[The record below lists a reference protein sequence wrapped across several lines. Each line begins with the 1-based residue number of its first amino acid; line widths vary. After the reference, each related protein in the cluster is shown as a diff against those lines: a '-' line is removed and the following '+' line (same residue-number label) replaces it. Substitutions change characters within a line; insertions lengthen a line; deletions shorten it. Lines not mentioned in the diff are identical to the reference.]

1 MMRVPSTRP
10 ADVLAER
17 SRRPP
22 TPRRFYRFG
31 RLWTQPHLFL
41 HEMRCEFGDFMLWRA
56 ILECYYVNHPD
67 LLRPIL
73 SQGYQHFSKRTIDYW
88 ALARVTGKG
97 LVSNDGAHWARQRK
111 LVQPVFGNRN
121 VNGFDET
128 INTLTSSL
136 MARWD
141 ARSGDEAVRVD
152 REMGRL
158 TLRIVGVTLFG
169 DDVDRH
175 ADEVV
180 DILDVVNL
188 NYQEPRAIMTILP
201 WIPTPHNLKF
211 NRATRRLDHIVHGMI
226 AARRR
231 NGRRDGSGADPGADP
246 GAGDILDRLIEA
258 RDEETGEPL
267 HEVQIRDEVV
277 TMMLA
282 GHETTANALTWT
294 LYLLATHPEVE
305 ARLAEDL
312 AAHLGGAPAT
322 AADLTSVPYLKRV
335 VQESLRIYPPA
346 WAFSRRAEREAEFG
360 GYVLPANAWVMIA
373 PYALHRHPEF
383 WPDPERFDPD
393 RFAPDRSRN
402 RHSYC
407 YLPFGAGPR
416 TCIGAGMAMLEI
428 QLVLAQIVQRFR
440 VRVVPGHRVEAVAKV
455 TLKPRDGLPV
465 LLSRR

>member
-1 MMRVPSTRP
+1 MRIPSTQAADLRAGRP
-10 ADVLAER
+10 
-17 SRRPP
+17 RRPP

-67 LLRPIL
+67 YLRPIL
-73 SQGYQHFSKRTIDYW
+73 SQGYEHFSKRTVDYW
-88 ALARVTGKG
+88 ALARVAGKG
-97 LVSNDGAHWARQRK
+97 LVTNDGPHWARQRK
-111 LVQPVFGNRN
+111 LMQPVFGNRN
-121 VNGFDET
+121 VSAFDET
-128 INTLTSSL
+128 INALTSSL
-136 MARWD
+136 MVRWNAR
-141 ARSGDEAVRVD
+141 AGGEVIRAD

-158 TLRIVGVTLFG
+158 TLQIAGATLFG
-169 DDVDRH
+169 TDIERH

-180 DILDVVNL
+180 GILDVVNL
-188 NYQEPRAIMTILP
+188 NYQEPRAIMTLLP
-201 WIPTPHNLKF
+201 WVPTPHNRKF
-211 NRATRRLDHIVHGMI
+211 NRATRRLDGVVHALI
-226 AARRR
+226 SARRR
-231 NGRRDGSGADPGADP
+231 AGA

-267 HEVQIRDEVV
+267 DEVQIRDEVV
-277 TMMLA
+277 TLMLA

-305 ARLAEDL
+305 MRLAKDL

-322 AADLTSVPYLKRV
+322 AADLASVPYLKQV
-335 VQESLRIYPPA
+335 VQESMRIYPPA

-383 WPDPERFDPD
+383 WPDAERFDPD
-393 RFAPDRSRN
+393 RFTPDRSRG

-428 QLVLAQIVQRFR
+428 QLILSQIVQRFR

-455 TLKPRDGLPV
+455 TLKPRYGLPV
-465 LLSRR
+465 TLTRR